1 MNPDVLVAMISAAS
15 SAAVAITALI
25 LNQRG
30 FTTIENRITSIDNRL
45 NRMEDKFDR
54 MQDKYEA
61 LRTGVRE
68 EIKLLTGKL
77 VEMDNRL
84 GRIEDRIGPR

>member
-1 MNPDVLVAMISAAS
+1 MNPDVLVAIISAAS

-45 NRMEDKFDR
+45 NRMEDK
-54 MQDKYEA
+54 YER
-61 LRTGVRE
+61 LRSEVHE
-68 EIKLLTGKL
+68 DIKLLTGKL
-77 VEMDNRL
+77 IEMDNRL